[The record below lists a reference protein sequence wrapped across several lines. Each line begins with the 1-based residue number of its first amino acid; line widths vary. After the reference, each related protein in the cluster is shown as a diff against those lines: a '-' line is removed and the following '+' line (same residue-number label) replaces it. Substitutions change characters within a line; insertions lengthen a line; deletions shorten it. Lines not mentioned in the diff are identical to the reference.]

1 MMIRSVNALPTG
13 LQGRKRKK
21 EKEKEKEKAFPAGPP
36 RNGAPNAENTSR
48 VQEERAEEP
57 AWVQS
62 TEPAWAQSTEPASL
76 IG

>member
-1 MMIRSVNALPTG
+1 MMIRSVNALPIG
-13 LQGRKRKK
+13 LQGRKRK
-21 EKEKEKEKAFPAGPP
+21 KEKEKEKAFPAGPP
-36 RNGAPNAENTSR
+36 RNGAPNAENTSQ

-62 TEPAWAQSTEPASL
+62 TEPASL